1 MSKNALENGVYCVTL
16 TQPGSIP
23 SSITSGVL
31 MAENELFD
39 KVYVKETEKK
49 TKSLSISVATLNDK
63 DQTDYH
69 NHYHRDHRMSS
80 STRRLDDDQ
89 DEKPCLCCSKK
100 TKEYICNF
108 AVVMSLIV
116 VVCLY
121 SLGIVFF
128 YTDVPKNEDFY
139 DETLRNSL
147 IDQLELCLELV
158 SFVDNLIKMWH
169 FKINLINYMLYCR
182 L

>member
-1 MSKNALENGVYCVTL
+1 MSKSALENGVYCVTL

-39 KVYVKETEKK
+39 KVYVKETDKR
-49 TKSLSISVATLNDK
+49 TKSLSISVSTLDDK
-63 DQTDYH
+63 DQTNYNNYH
-69 NHYHRDHRMSS
+69 HTISS
-80 STRRLDDDQ
+80 STKRLDDEA

-100 TKEYICNF
+100 TKQYICNF
-108 AVVMSLIV
+108 AVVLSLIV

-121 SLGIVFF
+121 SLGVVFF

-139 DETLRNSL
+139 DDTLRNSL

-158 SFVDNLIKMWH
+158 SFVDNLV
-169 FKINLINYMLYCR
+169 
-182 L
+182 

>member
-1 MSKNALENGVYCVTL
+1 MSKNTALENGVYCVTL
-16 TQPGSIP
+16 TQPGAIP

-39 KVYVKETEKK
+39 KVYVKETDKR
-49 TKSLSISVATLNDK
+49 TKSLSISVSTLDDK
-63 DQTDYH
+63 DQTNYNNYH
-69 NHYHRDHRMSS
+69 DRRISS
-80 STRRLDDDQ
+80 STKRLDDQ

-100 TKEYICNF
+100 TKEYICTF

-139 DETLRNSL
+139 DDTLRSSL

-158 SFVDNLIKMWH
+158 SFVDNLIKM
-169 FKINLINYMLYCR
+169 
-182 L
+182 